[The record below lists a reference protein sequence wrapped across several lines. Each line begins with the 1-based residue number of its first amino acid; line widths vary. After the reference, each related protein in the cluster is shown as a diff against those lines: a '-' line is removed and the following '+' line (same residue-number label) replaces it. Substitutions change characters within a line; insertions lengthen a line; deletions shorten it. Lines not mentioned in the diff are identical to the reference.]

1 MTAKTVERTPE
12 ELAAW
17 ENELAER
24 EAALEA
30 LTPDAPAV
38 GDLEPEV
45 LRWAERCGDEIGED
59 GRLTNDVQFRSRS
72 RRLRVVVQPQRPQF
86 DQYGQQRSAS
96 PGIVAEFHEGL
107 YTTRDPTIVWSLMT
121 RSSFNRE
128 FFRVGMEPDAVPDS
142 QPTIDR
148 LVKAG
153 IELHVGEI
161 EEILAAERTGDGRPD
176 VIALGETLLK
186 RIHGDYEEHI
196 PR

>member
-30 LTPDAPAV
+30 LTPAAPSV

-45 LRWAERCGDEIGED
+45 VRWAERCGDEIGED

-86 DQYGQQRSAS
+86 DQYGQQRAAA

-107 YTTRDPTIVWSLMT
+107 YTTTDPTIVWSLMT

-142 QPTIDR
+142 QPVLDK
-148 LVKAG
+148 LMKAT
-153 IELHVGEI
+153 IELDVGTI
-161 EEILAAERTGDGRPD
+161 EEIQAAERDGDKRPD
-176 VIALGETLLK
+176 VLAFCETALRK
-186 RIHGDYEEHI
+186 IHGEYEEHI